1 MIPRILA
8 TTGIIILLSPE
19 RSLHIALLHAL
30 CWACS
35 SSITAKNIYRRWKDL
50 AIIISILHGHL
61 PGYAVS
67 SFSRCSSSQ
76 LFQKT
81 SIGFEFSCNSSTC
94 FTLAVQQLLGLIF
107 DGSNAFPLGSISC
120 GVVPIRCLSAWMERV
135 QGKPNCRARW
145 LRYGGSGAS
154 RSGISG
160 VYYAL
165 VSYFPS
171 WITGLMNCSGWGLKG
186 IKLDSKFT

>member
-1 MIPRILA
+1 MISRILA

-67 SFSRCSSSQ
+67 SFSRCWSSR

-94 FTLAVQQLLGLIF
+94 FSLAVQQLLWIIF

-120 GVVPIRCLSAWMERV
+120 GVVPIRCLLEWKE
-135 QGKPNCRARW
+135 CRESPIAGARW

-154 RSGISG
+154 RSRISG

-165 VSYFPS
+165 VSYS
-171 WITGLMNCSGWGLKG
+171 LLE
-186 IKLDSKFT
+186 